1 MIMVILGKIVAMKK
15 GGYFA
20 CLCICM
26 LTFSCYAASSLEDE
40 ILQQECSSGSS
51 SGGPLDTNVGGN
63 KYGCSYK
70 YPGRRGPRQ
79 GWLDFSSGPQGYQEY
94 QKYIEEVIG
103 ADNVA
108 AVTAANKRIEVLDL
122 EIENADVALRSD
134 EGGEIIIPSLARFG
148 GLRREDSAGSGIT
161 GREIKRANVA
171 LLAKKGGK
179 IDLSARD
186 LSIENVSVGILADGG
201 KVTVRDAKFDN
212 VYAAGVITWDG
223 GVALTGVELKNVQR
237 GFLVSFGKFEM
248 WKGSIDASLNVLSV
262 TGGDVSLGGAQLKS
276 EKSTAL
282 QALLGSVFVDKA
294 SIVSEGA
301 GDVYAVSLLSEV
313 SSEIMNTSIVSKD
326 GGALFV
332 DLNSSKEA
340 KFINVKMTGGG
351 NNTLSVEGGKAYFM
365 NGSITANSEIGI
377 SVKEE
382 GNVNLSFVDVKGGNV
397 RDSTTIFVDSG
408 GQFEMQLGSITSK
421 GKVLSVKSGG
431 VATLESVEVKNLG
444 AGGIL
449 VEGGTLTVDDGTITS
464 EGRGGSISIQG
475 GKATFKNVIVKHEM
489 EGGRRDAAIVI
500 DETGT
505 FEMSAGELDAS
516 GIGLY
521 VKGNESSR
529 VDLNSVEVKSSEG
542 IAILAEKGSVKIGD
556 GWVSSNKNAA
566 LNVKGGN
573 VSLTKT
579 IVKGEYNRQVRLRGD
594 TVAPP
599 SQEVLEDAAVIV
611 NGGVLRTTEASISGD
626 GIGLYIGGHSSYFF
640 EKSRENS
647 TIRHRAVG
655 RRSKM
660 ISVWRRSTGIITT
673 GVGSVISNGGSFLSE
688 TSNAICMVNGE
699 ANLTDV
705 TVTGKSISRAS
716 IFVGGGKLKM
726 GGGRVISE
734 GRGIRVRGSG
744 SVTLDNV
751 EITEAE
757 GEERVSVSTKSKSD
771 SYAAIFV
778 EGGDLKMQGGKVTSK
793 NMGLR
798 VSPSSSVFSSEV
810 SVSLSDVKVTSKS
823 DSHAAIFAGGGK
835 LKIEGGDI
843 TSGGMG
849 IMASGGVSISLT
861 GVQVTG
867 TNLGGIST
875 SAKEVKIK
883 KGKIESAKNVGLYIW
898 GGHVSLTNTNIESKS
913 DNDNNAAI
921 LGMSGVLSMQGGNV
935 VAASYGIYSGGESFV
950 NLHDVS
956 VSSKGPVGVFV
967 SGGAVKM
974 QRGKVTSKGMGLR
987 IDPSSLVSLSDV
999 TVTSDLEGMFVLG
1012 GTVKMQRGS
1021 LNSSGLYSA
1030 IYVGGGKADL
1040 FATKV
1045 RSVSSPR
1052 AIFVKSGEF
1061 VMTEGEVITMNDG
1074 FHIVGGN
1081 SRLKDVAVS
1090 TGRRGIFV
1098 EGGTVR
1104 FKKGKIESRKTVA
1117 VEVAGGDITFT
1128 DSSIESKSYSHA
1140 AVFNNGGSLRI
1151 EKGTVLAFGK
1161 GVHVEGSGTTTL
1173 VGTHVEGKTGL
1184 FGKGGG
1190 SLSMDGRAVSFVNA
1204 GVHATNASKMSLSNV
1219 EISKS
1224 SNSALGTHSRWSV
1237 SAIRSEDSGST
1248 IVATN
1253 VTVKDASSKVTGTTL
1268 RPTYYAVEAL
1278 NGGAVTLN
1286 DSVIELTGTD
1296 FRNTGLHAV
1305 RGTINMAGGS
1315 ITVAGIGVLTEGI
1328 NPLAFAGYD
1337 GSKELTEMGS
1347 SVTLTNTL
1355 VRVRDGYAGVFVTYN
1370 GDVSMKGGSLE
1381 FTDGH
1386 AVALWGDKL
1395 SGSGSFT
1402 ADGTTIRRVVQGDEN
1417 GPVES
1422 SAFYISKSG
1431 TLTLRGSKVDV
1442 SGVHGLWITSDY
1454 SSYRPSGNYDRY
1466 EVNMEH
1472 SSVSVEGAGAY
1483 GVYFYEAG
1491 VSSPAEQVVKKD
1503 SFGVVRLKATNYSV
1517 PKGVA
1522 IYSHNSSGYLEL
1534 SKRSH
1539 ISGDLL
1545 LEASNG
1551 SNVIVHADQ
1560 SSLTGNSRLADTS
1573 TAELYLV
1580 NDSKWTLTRSAFND
1594 RDPFSSHI
1602 TRLFLGDSVVAF
1614 SPPEAAGAQYQ
1625 TLHIGS
1631 GVGSAYIA
1639 GGNAHLFLN
1648 VAMDNR
1654 GNLYGAKADR
1664 VLVHGDVAGLSTNV
1678 HVIGHVSNIVDDAES
1693 IDDSVSL
1700 IQVSGRAQENSFKL
1714 VSSYVALN
1722 GFPYQYELKA
1732 YGPSSSSKKG
1742 SSSRG

>member
-1 MIMVILGKIVAMKK
+1 MP
-15 GGYFA
+15 
-20 CLCICM
+20 
-26 LTFSCYAASSLEDE
+26 
-40 ILQQECSSGSS
+40 SSGWA
-51 SGGPLDTNVGGN
+51 GFTIGPVNLQEYLDADRDAIIGHVVAIHTDADADTNKQIKGF
-63 KYGCSYK
+63 
-70 YPGRRGPRQ
+70 R
-79 GWLDFSSGPQGYQEY
+79 
-94 QKYIEEVIG
+94 
-103 ADNVA
+103 
-108 AVTAANKRIEVLDL
+108 L
-122 EIENADVALRSD
+122 EIESVGVALQSGKD
-134 EGGEIIIPSLARFG
+134 GEIIISSHHSDNPRDVG
-148 GLRREDSAGSGIT
+148 ELRGDSTKDSEDSVESDNIGG
-161 GREIKRANVA
+161 EIKRANVA
-171 LLAKKGGK
+171 LFAEKDGK
-179 IDLSARD
+179 INLSTHIG
-186 LSIENVSVGILADGG
+186 IEDVRIGILAAGG
-201 KVTVRDAKFDN
+201 KVTVEDAKFDN
-212 VYAAGVITWDG
+212 VYLAGVISQNGD
-223 GVALTGVELKNVQR
+223 VVLKGVELKDVQH
-237 GFLVSFGKFEM
+237 GFVVNSGKFKMEG
-248 WKGSIDASLNVLSV
+248 GSISTSSNALSV
-262 TGGDVSLGGAQLKS
+262 VGKDISLYKIQ
-276 EKSTAL
+276 
-282 QALLGSVFVDKA
+282 
-294 SIVSEGA
+294 
-301 GDVYAVSLLSEV
+301 
-313 SSEIMNTSIVSKD
+313 
-326 GGALFV
+326 
-332 DLNSSKEA
+332 LNSSSSKVAE
-340 KFINVKMTGGG
+340 ITNVTMTGGG
-351 NNTLSVEGGKAYFM
+351 DDGTLLVEGGKASFT
-365 NGSITANSEIGI
+365 NGSVTASGKIGI
-377 SVKEE
+377 SVK
-382 GNVNLSFVDVKGGNV
+382 GKGDVNLSAVTVKGETEG
-397 RDSTTIFVDSG
+397 STVISVDSG
-408 GQFEMQLGSITSK
+408 RFEMQSGSITSK

-967 SGGAVKM
+967 SP
-974 QRGKVTSKGMGLR
+974 LC
-987 IDPSSLVSLSDV
+987 IL
-999 TVTSDLEGMFVLG
+999 TVPP
-1012 GTVKMQRGS
+1012 S